1 MSFTL
6 SNEQTIAFNKYIQGE
21 NIFITGP
28 GGTGKTALI
37 KLIKH
42 HADNKGKNIQVCAL
56 TGCAAVLLE
65 CKARTIHSWA
75 GIGIGSGDIE
85 NIIKKVMRNK
95 VAKNAWLS
103 VNILIID
110 EVSMMSKK
118 LFEVLNS
125 VAQKIRKN
133 GSPFGGM
140 QVIFSGDFY
149 QLPPV
154 GNKDDI
160 STSEFCF
167 QSELWFNMFK
177 IPNHIQLK
185 TIFRQSDPVYQKIL
199 NQIREGC
206 IKKSS
211 NAILLN
217 HVNREIPENYQIKPT
232 RLYPIRSKVDIINKT
247 ELEQINS
254 EVYTFD
260 LKYRTDLQMTAKE
273 RLARMS
279 FTKEQI
285 DMELE
290 FLKNN
295 IRCDSKIELKK
306 GSQIMCIINT
316 SINED
321 TLLCN
326 GSQGVVIDIV
336 NNLPLIKYQNGVTT
350 IMSYHTWES
359 DKIPGLGV
367 SQLPIIPAWALT
379 IHKSQGATLDV
390 AEIDIGSD
398 IFECGQSY
406 VALSRVKN
414 LDGLYLKSFDVTR
427 IKINAYVKEFYKL
440 LNKLEEEEKEKEKE
454 KEKT

>member
-167 QSELWFNMFK
+167 QSELWFNIFK

-336 NNLPLIKYQNGVTT
+336 NNLPLIKYKNGVTT

-440 LNKLEEEEKEKEKE
+440 LNKLEEKEK
-454 KEKT
+454 

>member
-440 LNKLEEEEKEKEKE
+440 LNKLEEKEK
-454 KEKT
+454 

>member
-42 HADNKGKNIQVCAL
+42 HADNTGKNIQVCAL

-440 LNKLEEEEKEKEKE
+440 LNKLEEKEK
-454 KEKT
+454 